1 MSKDKKRLENNKEIV
16 DSYIEQ
22 KKVSYAE
29 TIEANDGIAF
39 LQYMLDEGLADDLG
53 EVSFTGKRV
62 SVANIEVFPMIYML
76 NILSGEWSNRRTK
89 IILENE
95 AMMKIMGFSDEKI
108 KKGLTKRGTSNQYG
122 DGYERISGVMASTTI
137 IDNLARFEHEG
148 LVESFNRYI
157 KRTSEGGVVDFGDVY
172 ILDSTIV
179 KTYSHYPGAELTR
192 RKKDD
197 DSEETETIWGFKVYI
212 LTSAKTK
219 TPVAVDIT
227 PANVADSTMLTH
239 MVQKGIDNLP
249 KGKIKIVLAD
259 RGFIDGAQ
267 MYKLKYK
274 MNTDFVIPAKKSM
287 EIYKCMV
294 GLRKDNRDNIEEWEY
309 GKKGMS
315 GGYLCKGTVSYTQYA
330 EEPTAGSQKDINGA
344 PINAV
349 VVTRWRDMEISSG
362 KEKVLLT
369 SLDTGS
375 ATKVI
380 GLYGQRSLIENCNFR
395 ELKQAAA
402 LSQLPQKK
410 NANVKKTAYNHMLLC
425 VLTLAIF
432 TVMIQTVYSDSE
444 LAKKK
449 IAKNIR
455 EFQFMQ
461 RCEKGKIFVLI
472 YSYFYIYDI
481 DEFMMLAGFTFV
493 PMD

>member
-29 TIEANDGIAF
+29 TIEANDGIVF
-39 LQYMLDEGLADDLG
+39 LQYMIDEGLADDLG
-53 EVSFTGKRV
+53 ASQFTGKRV
-62 SVANIEVFPMIYML
+62 SVANVEVFPMIYML

-95 AMMKIMGFSDEKI
+95 AMMKIMGFGDETI
-108 KKGLTKRGTSNQYG
+108 KNGLTQRGKSNQYG
-122 DGYERISGVMASTTI
+122 EGYERSSGVMASTTI
-137 IDNLARFEHEG
+137 IDNLARFDHNG
-148 LVESFNRYI
+148 LVECFNKYI
-157 KRTSEGGVVDFGDVY
+157 KRTSEGGIVDFGEVY

-179 KTYSHYPGAELTR
+179 ETSPHYPGAEMTR
-192 RKKDD
+192 RKKED
-197 DSEETETIWGFKVYI
+197 DSEETEIIWGFKVFI
-212 LTSAKTK
+212 LTSAMTK
-219 TPVAVDIT
+219 TPIAVHIT
-227 PANVADSTMLTH
+227 PANVADSTMLTE

-249 KGKIKIVLAD
+249 EGKIKILLID

-267 MYKLKYK
+267 LYNLKYK
-274 MNTDFVIPAKKSM
+274 MNIDFVIPAKKTM

-294 GLRKDNRDNIEEWEY
+294 GLREMNRDNIEEWRY

-315 GGYLCKGTVSYTQYA
+315 GGYICKGSVSYTQYA
-330 EEPTAGSQKDINGA
+330 EEPTAGFQKETNGA

-349 VVTRWRDMEISSG
+349 VVTRWRDTEISKG

-369 SLDTGS
+369 SLETDS
-375 ATKVI
+375 ATKII

-402 LSQLPQKK
+402 LNQLPQKK
-410 NANVKKTAYNHMLLC
+410 NSNVKKTAYNHMLLC

-432 TVMIQTVYSDSE
+432 TVLIQTVYSDAE

-481 DEFMMLAGFTFV
+481 DEFMLLAGFTFV